1 MVTNNLPHREEYL
14 RRKRKRRY
22 IAIGIFVFIIALL
35 VGGLSYLAHRRE
47 FRIVNVNLFG
57 GVLVTED
64 EVQAKTFE
72 FLGGSYLWLFP
83 KNNAFLYPKNKL
95 EEYLKENFKR
105 IDTIDVSLKN
115 FQRLSVVITERK
127 HFAIWCK
134 GLPSQD
140 SSEEDCYFMDKNS
153 TVFAPAPN
161 FSGDA
166 YFKYYGLLT
175 AEDPVG
181 KEFIASSTIFSDM
194 ASFVDSAKKLSIRPQ
209 YVLAKGKDEYLMK
222 LSSGTDVL
230 FDTKESLQKTS
241 ENLSLLLSTDA
252 ISKLDKTNLPIDYI
266 DLRFGNKLF
275 YKLKSQ

>member
-1 MVTNNLPHREEYL
+1 MNVPKLSHHEEYL
-14 RRKRKRRY
+14 RRKKKRRY
-22 IAIGIFVFIIALL
+22 IFIGSLIFVLVSIISI
-35 VGGLSYLAHRRE
+35 LSYIAHRKE

-72 FLGGSYLWLFP
+72 FLNGSYFWLFP
-83 KNNAFLYPKNKL
+83 KNNAFLYPKSRL
-95 EEYLKENFKR
+95 EDYLKEKFKR
-105 IDTIDVSLKN
+105 IDTIDISLKN

-134 GLPSQD
+134 GLPKLEVD
-140 SSEEDCYFMDKNS
+140 EEQCYFMDKNS
-153 TVFAPAPN
+153 TIFAPAPN

-166 YFKYYGLLT
+166 YFKYYGLLL
-175 AEDPVG
+175 EENPIG
-181 KEFIASSTIFSDM
+181 KEYISSSTVFYDISR
-194 ASFVDSAKKLSIRPQ
+194 FVDSAKKLTLRPQ
-209 YVLAKGKDEYLMK
+209 YVLAKGNSEYMMK
-222 LSSGTDVL
+222 LSSGTDIL
-230 FDTKESLQKTS
+230 FDTKESIAKTS

-252 ISKLDKTNLPIDYI
+252 LSTLDKSNLPIEYI